1 MSEGMVG
8 SDGTERGVKALGIAK
23 VRIIKEPSQMSRKK
37 LTVRDELQPQ
47 VFQPETEKSHTIN
60 PILVRPKNCQN
71 DH

>member
-8 SDGTERGVKALGIAK
+8 SDGTERDVKALGIAK

-37 LTVRDELQPQ
+37 LTVSDELQPQ
-47 VFQPETEKSHTIN
+47 VFQPETEKLHTIN
-60 PILVRPKNCQN
+60 PILLRPKNCQK